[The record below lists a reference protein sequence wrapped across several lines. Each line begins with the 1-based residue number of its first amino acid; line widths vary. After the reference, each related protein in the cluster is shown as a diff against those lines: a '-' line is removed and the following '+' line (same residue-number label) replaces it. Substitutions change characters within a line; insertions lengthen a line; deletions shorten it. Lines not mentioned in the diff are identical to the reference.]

1 MRYNLAGAETEDVFL
16 KKTVM
21 LFVICAS
28 LALIVPT
35 LSGCGGAVKPA
46 AASSSP
52 STTASNPTAP
62 ETAPSLKS
70 LSKQIVG
77 ASAMSEEE
85 IAAAQEALR
94 YATDAN
100 TGSLFKA
107 LSVNCVEGWAR
118 VSVQESG
125 VPADEVVGFG
135 VYMKKG
141 DDGKWDVVETGT
153 GLSTD
158 DIPGAPPELFK
169 D

>member
-1 MRYNLAGAETEDVFL
+1 
-16 KKTVM
+16 M

-46 AASSSP
+46 AASS
-52 STTASNPTAP
+52 PTAP